1 MIPPLRRIATI
12 TVLLITLAGC
22 AQYSL
27 VKAETQKIGG
37 AYTVDAQIAWS
48 KHTEGKVEWWTVDGP
63 GLEALRFFKGLDD
76 GDALFK
82 RPAGM
87 AKGIKFPAYRA
98 GMTASGV
105 MEFVVE
111 SLGRAG
117 AADLQ
122 ARGLQPAQFGSVPG
136 FRFELTFATGNGLEM
151 SGLAAGAV
159 IDDALHL
166 ILYTG
171 ARIHYFPKYREDV
184 ERLLGSIE
192 VI

>member
-1 MIPPLRRIATI
+1 MRRIATI
-12 TVLLITLAGC
+12 AVLLIALAAC

-27 VKAETQKIGG
+27 VKATAQKIGG
-37 AYTVDAQIAWS
+37 AYTVEAQIDWN
-48 KHTEGKVEWWTVDGP
+48 KHAEGKLEWWTVDGP
-63 GLEALRFFKGLDD
+63 GLEVLRFFKGLDD
-76 GDALFK
+76 GDALFT

-87 AKGIKFPAYRA
+87 AKGIKFPTYRA
-98 GMTASGV
+98 GMTASEV

-117 AADLQ
+117 AADLE

-136 FRFELTFATGNGLEM
+136 FRFELTFATGSGLEM
-151 SGLAAGAV
+151 RGLAAGAV
-159 IDDALHL
+159 IEDALHL

-171 ARIHYFPKYREDV
+171 TRVHYFPKYRDDV

-192 VI
+192 LI

>member
-1 MIPPLRRIATI
+1 MRRIATI
-12 TVLLITLAGC
+12 AVLLVTLAGC

-27 VKAETQKIGG
+27 VEAKTQNIGG
-37 AYTVDAQIAWS
+37 AYTVEAQIDWN
-48 KHTEGKVEWWTVDGP
+48 KHAEGKVETWTADGP

-76 GDALFK
+76 GDALFI
-82 RPAGM
+82 RPVGT
-87 AKGIKFPAYRA
+87 AKEIRFPAYRA
-98 GMTASGV
+98 GMTASEV

-117 AADLQ
+117 AANLE
-122 ARGLQPAQFGSVPG
+122 ARGLQPAQFGAVPG
-136 FRFELTFATGNGLEM
+136 FRFELTFATAQGLEM

-159 IDDALHL
+159 IEDKLHL

-192 VI
+192 MI

>member
-1 MIPPLRRIATI
+1 MRRIAAI
-12 TVLLITLAGC
+12 AVLLIALAAC

-27 VKAETQKIGG
+27 VKAKTQKIGG
-37 AYTVDAQIAWS
+37 AYTVEAQIDWNKRA
-48 KHTEGKVEWWTVDGP
+48 EGKLEWWTVDGP
-63 GLEALRFFKGLDD
+63 GLEVLRFFKGLDD
-76 GDALFK
+76 GDALFT

-98 GMTASGV
+98 GMTASEV

-117 AADLQ
+117 AADLE

-136 FRFELTFATGNGLEM
+136 FRFELTFATGSGLEM
-151 SGLAAGAV
+151 RGLAAGAV
-159 IDDALHL
+159 IEDALHL

-171 ARIHYFPKYREDV
+171 TRVHYFPKYRDDV

-192 VI
+192 LI